1 MNIWQTLANILF
13 QFTHLKRTNQFEYFH
28 TSSKAQTSMI
38 IYEKCLAWNWI
49 LNWCEWQ
56 NAIEQICAKKKNW
69 TKHEQITFS
78 NRRNID
84 CNCEKYRFEKNLC
97 FDSIRKSASK
107 EKNPINR
114 FHCIFVVQ
122 EILFH
127 CDLRFVDIPNHDF
140 SHLHLCD
147 AMRITR
153 LPNHHKMI
161 FIVRTIEFSMV
172 NAHRT
177 F

>member
-38 IYEKCLAWNWI
+38 IYEKCLTWNWN

-69 TKHEQITFS
+69 TKHEQITFL
-78 NRRNID
+78 NRKNIEQLWEISVR
-84 CNCEKYRFEKNLC
+84 EKSMFR
-97 FDSIRKSASK
+97 FDSEICFKG
-107 EKNPINR
+107 KNPINR